1 MGINNIEIMI
11 KDVKKCSELPLGNLP
26 LGNLPLGNMLYLCG
40 IKL

>member
-11 KDVKKCSELPLGNLP
+11 KDVKKYNELP
-26 LGNLPLGNMLYLCG
+26 LGNLPLGNMLYICG

>member
-1 MGINNIEIMI
+1 MRDMI
-11 KDVKKCSELPLGNLP
+11 KDVKNYNELP

>member
-1 MGINNIEIMI
+1 MMKINI

-26 LGNLPLGNMLYLCG
+26 LGNMLYLCG

>member
-1 MGINNIEIMI
+1 MI
-11 KDVKKCSELPLGNLP
+11 KDVKNYNELP

>member
-11 KDVKKCSELPLGNLP
+11 KDVKNYSELP

>member
-1 MGINNIEIMI
+1 MRDVI
-11 KDVKKCSELPLGNLP
+11 KDVKKYSELP